1 MPKAVPAR
9 GRRTCPPLVGASGG
23 KPAATGYNYIT
34 QAEACGYH

>member
-23 KPAATGYNYIT
+23 KPAATIN
-34 QAEACGYH
+34 